1 MTSNPEPTREQ
12 VPGLLLHLS
21 APLQSWGQR
30 SHYNERDTAAFP
42 TRSGVL
48 GLLSSA
54 LGRARG
60 ASIDDLTQLSLTV
73 RVDRPG
79 HLLRDLHTVGGGLP
93 AKETVTTAE
102 GKKRGI
108 KQATLLSHRYY
119 LQDAAFTVAI
129 TGTTDHSDLIRACAH
144 ALEAPTWA
152 PYLGRRSCPP
162 TGPFF
167 LGHTHNP
174 WWHLTHLPLHRA
186 APAATHTAGH
196 AHVLFYGDA
205 PLDNRLATIIED
217 RFDTH
222 AANGADPIG
231 EIDDDPRTFHTHH
244 RSYRTR
250 PLFQRELQMGR
261 RQCGG
266 LGRHYLE
273 AIGTYLSEYRTTE
286 HGRISP

>member
-1 MTSNPEPTREQ
+1 MSEPEPTDEQ

-21 APLQSWGQR
+21 GPLQSWGQR

-48 GLLSSA
+48 GMISSA
-54 LGRARG
+54 LGRPRG
-60 ASIDDLTQLSLTV
+60 APIDDLTQLSLTV
-73 RVDRPG
+73 RVDRSG

-102 GKKRGI
+102 GKKRGT

-119 LQDAAFTVAI
+119 LQDAAFTVAV
-129 TGTTDHSDLIRACAH
+129 TGTSDHSDLIGACAQ
-144 ALEAPTWA
+144 ALDAPTWA

-167 LGHTHNP
+167 LGHTRTP
-174 WWHLTHLPLHRA
+174 WWHLTYLPLHRA
-186 APAATHTAGH
+186 IPASARTVEHT
-196 AHVLFYGDA
+196 HVLFYGDA
-205 PLDNRLATIIED
+205 PLDTRMAGAVG
-217 RFDTH
+217 RQADTH
-222 AANGADPIG
+222 VANGADPVG

-250 PLFQRELQMGR
+250 PLYQRELQVAAR
-261 RQCGG
+261 LCGG
-266 LGRHYLE
+266 LGLPYLE
-273 AIGTYLSEYRTTE
+273 AVESYLREYSTTE
-286 HGRISP
+286 DGRISR

>member
-1 MTSNPEPTREQ
+1 MSDSGAPDEP

-21 APLQSWGQR
+21 GPLQSWGQR
-30 SHYNERDTAAFP
+30 SHYNERDTATFP
-42 TRSGVL
+42 TRSAVL

-54 LGRARG
+54 LGRDRS

-119 LQDAAFTVAI
+119 LQDAAFTVAVV
-129 TGTTDHSDLIRACAH
+129 GTADHNDLIRACAH
-144 ALEAPTWA
+144 ALDAPTWA

-162 TGPFF
+162 SAPFF
-167 LGHTHNP
+167 LGHTHTP
-174 WWHLTHLPLHRA
+174 WLHLTQLPLHRPLQA
-186 APAATHTAGH
+186 RSQRYTQ
-196 AHVLFYGDA
+196 VLFYGDA
-205 PLDNRLATIIED
+205 PLDARLTGPLDHQA
-217 RFDTH
+217 DTH
-222 AANGADPIG
+222 SGNGADPVG
-231 EIDDDPRTFHTHH
+231 EINDDPRTFHTHH

-250 PLFQRELQMGR
+250 PLYQRELKFPAG
-261 RQCGG
+261 QCGG
-266 LGRHYLE
+266 VGLEYLE
-273 AIGTYLSEYRTTE
+273 AIGTYLSECKTTE
-286 HGRISP
+286 DGRISP